1 MSRFRPITF
10 EYKGKSYTVP
20 AERMMG
26 LIDTIE
32 EHITLAEI
40 YSDGRERKTMRFG
53 KLSAAYSA
61 ALNYA
66 GADTSQEEVY
76 FALFGDEAESAADT
90 KAFNIMMSL
99 LTVMTPPKSV
109 IDKLDKDIVKNPQVA
124 GTAGKGSSKRPS
136 HSPRGKK
143 KMAAGS

>member
-1 MSRFRPITF
+1 MSRFRPITLEF
-10 EYKGKSYTVP
+10 KGKSYTVP

-26 LIDTIE
+26 LIDSIE

-40 YSDGRERKTMRFG
+40 YEDGRARKTMRFG
-53 KLSAAYSA
+53 KLSAAYAS

-66 GADTSQEEVY
+66 GADTNQEEVY
-76 FALFGDEAESAADT
+76 FALFGDSAEQAADT
-90 KAFNIMMSL
+90 KAFNVMMAL
-99 LTVMTPPKSV
+99 LTIMTPPQSV
-109 IDKLDKDIVKNPQVA
+109 IDKLDKDIVKNPRVA
-124 GTAGKGSSKRPS
+124 GTAGKGSSKKPS